1 MSQEA
6 PQRSPPR
13 FRAGIRYAH
22 CPRRT
27 PPPRPGLGLAIK
39 NGRLADER
47 SPRSTRRGTDRRRDL
62 CLGLSELPWCQETST
77 GSRRW
82 SRTSAR
88 VTKAWRQDVSGAAS
102 DMTYHVNYTFT
113 APETGGSYYGH
124 SEHGPQGVET
134 GDDIE
139 VMYDPEAPYNNEL
152 PMGRFAPS
160 FFPLAF
166 GFLAVF
172 GAVLS
177 ISCLAAA
184 IVIIADLIG

>member
-1 MSQEA
+1 MKDL
-6 PQRSPPR
+6 
-13 FRAGIRYAH
+13 
-22 CPRRT
+22 
-27 PPPRPGLGLAIK
+27 LGALAVAAIGALISASGYL
-39 NGRLADER
+39 NF
-47 SPRSTRRGTDRRRDL
+47 RSTKKRAR
-62 CLGLSELPWCQETST
+62 

-82 SRTSAR
+82 SRTIAH
-88 VTKAWRQDVSGAAS
+88 VTKAWKQTVSGAAG
-102 DMTYHVNYTFT
+102 DMMHHVNYTFT

-139 VMYDPEAPYNNEL
+139 VMYDPKAPYNNEL
-152 PMGRFAPS
+152 PMARFAQS
-160 FFPLAF
+160 FFTLTF

-184 IVIIADLIG
+184 TVIIADLIG

>member
-1 MSQEA
+1 MKDLLGAIAVATIGVLICVSGYLNF
-6 PQRSPPR
+6 RSAKK
-13 FRAGIRYAH
+13 RAR
-22 CPRRT
+22 
-27 PPPRPGLGLAIK
+27 
-39 NGRLADER
+39 
-47 SPRSTRRGTDRRRDL
+47 
-62 CLGLSELPWCQETST
+62 

-82 SRTSAR
+82 SRTSAH
-88 VTKAWRQDVSGAAS
+88 VTKAWKQDVSGAAG
-102 DMTYHVNYTFT
+102 DMTHHVNYTFT

-134 GDDIE
+134 GDGIE
-139 VMYDPEAPYNNEL
+139 VMYDPKAPYNNEL
-152 PMGRFAPS
+152 PMARFARS

-166 GFLAVF
+166 GVLAVF

>member
-1 MSQEA
+1 MKDLLGALAVALIGAVICASGYLN
-6 PQRSPPR
+6 
-13 FRAGIRYAH
+13 FRGAMKRA
-22 CPRRT
+22 
-27 PPPRPGLGLAIK
+27 
-39 NGRLADER
+39 
-47 SPRSTRRGTDRRRDL
+47 RD
-62 CLGLSELPWCQETST
+62 
-77 GSRRW
+77 SRRW
-82 SRTSAR
+82 SRTSAH
-88 VTKAWRQDVSGAAS
+88 VTKAWKQTVSGAAG
-102 DMTYHVNYTFT
+102 DMMHHVNYTFT

-139 VMYDPEAPYNNEL
+139 VMYDPKAPYNNEL
-152 PMGRFAPS
+152 PMARFALS

-184 IVIIADLIG
+184 TVIIADLIG